1 MSTEPDGSPI
11 RKPHDMMHQHLL
23 GGESEPPRRASDGD
37 GTVRSTP
44 RVVLRIEGAVIL
56 GLAVFGYV
64 RYGGSWWLFSLLL
77 LVPDIGAIGY
87 AAGPRFGAF
96 TYNASHTY
104 IGPAVLVVMGTV
116 NSSPL
121 ILSLGLIWFA
131 HLGMDRAAGYG
142 LKYGDAF
149 GHTHLGFVGRDS
161 GRNASTPDPDRHP
174 ARGAQHHL

>member
-64 RYGGSWWLFSLLL
+64 RYGGFLWGFFLLL
-77 LVPDIGAIGY
+77 FVSGICAIGY
-87 AAGPRFGAF
+87 VAGAPVWAF
-96 TYNASHTY
+96 SYWFRISAQSDMPQ
-104 IGPAVLVVMGTV
+104 G
-116 NSSPL
+116 
-121 ILSLGLIWFA
+121 LGLA
-131 HLGMDRAAGYG
+131 RSRTTRRT
-142 LKYGDAF
+142 
-149 GHTHLGFVGRDS
+149 HTS
-161 GRNASTPDPDRHP
+161 
-174 ARGAQHHL
+174 AQRSSS